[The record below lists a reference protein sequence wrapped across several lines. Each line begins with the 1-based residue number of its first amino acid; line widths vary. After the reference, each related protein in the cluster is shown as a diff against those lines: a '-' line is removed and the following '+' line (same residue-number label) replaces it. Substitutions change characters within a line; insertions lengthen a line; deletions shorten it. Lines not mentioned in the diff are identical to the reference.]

1 MEFLKKPEQSSYP
14 GGMSDNV
21 VEKFYNLIKDKP
33 NDLTNNMKLL
43 NNVKKI
49 LKKVSANAPSTNL
62 AFSSIVVRKG
72 KRNIEKSMADT
83 NARLENLYA
92 KRYWIY

>member
-33 NDLTNNMKLL
+33 NDLTNNVKLL

-49 LKKVSANAPSTNL
+49 LKKVSANAHQQTL
-62 AFSSIVVRKG
+62 RFLQLLLEKAKG
-72 KRNIEKSMADT
+72 I
-83 NARLENLYA
+83 
-92 KRYWIY
+92 